1 MRRRDFA
8 QLALLGG
15 GLLPLAGMAGA
26 TESSRWDRLK
36 ANAASYKAHAD
47 LMFLTPNLEMHGTEK
62 IALVIYPGFTALDL
76 MGPQYLFASLLGAEL
91 FLVSASNDLEPVRCD
106 TGISMLPTHT
116 LDSCPTELDLLF
128 LPGSAAGV
136 VKAMNNEA
144 LIAFIRSRGKGAR
157 FVTSVCTGSLLL
169 GKAGLLKGRRAT
181 SHWVTLPLLEKF
193 GAIPVKERV
202 VWDGNV
208 VTGAGVTAGIDF
220 GLQVVARL
228 RGDNYAKA
236 LQLQAEYD
244 PAPPFD
250 SGSPAKADPALVENI
265 RGMSAPVLLDMANSI

>member
-1 MRRRDFA
+1 MRRREFA

-15 GLLPLAGMAGA
+15 GLLPLAGMPGA
-26 TESSRWDRLK
+26 TEVTRLDRLR

-47 LMFLTPNLEMHGTEK
+47 LMFFTPDLRMHGTEK
-62 IALVIYPGFTALDL
+62 IAMVIYPGFTALDL

-91 FLVSASNDLEPVRCD
+91 YLVSASNDLEPVKCD
-106 TGISMLPTHT
+106 TGISILPTHT
-116 LDSCPTELDLLF
+116 LDSCAAGLDLLF

-144 LIAFIRSRGKGAR
+144 LIAFIRSRGKDAR

-169 GKAGLLKGRRAT
+169 GKAGLLRGRRAT
-181 SHWVTLPLLEKF
+181 SHWVTLPLLERF
-193 GAIPVKERV
+193 GATPVEERV

-250 SGSPAKADPALVENI
+250 SGSPAKADPALVDNI
-265 RGMSAPVLLDMANSI
+265 RGMSGPVLLEMANSI